1 MSLIGAFRYNFKA
14 IMCNNKKMRKITFSY
29 RSLSADA
36 GEIIG
41 YLMDVIFALSIR
53 ELYRNMYVMK
63 YVNENNFI
71 LIFFKVDI
79 IFIAYLNGNLFSN
92 RIY

>member
-1 MSLIGAFRYNFKA
+1 
-14 IMCNNKKMRKITFSY
+14 MRKITFSY

-53 ELYRNMYVMK
+53 KLYRYMYVMK
-63 YVNENNFI
+63 YVNENNFYI
-71 LIFFKVDI
+71 EFFLKVSI
-79 IFIAYLNGNLFSN
+79 IFIAHLNGNLFSN